1 MAYRAK
7 AIRILGIFQSVI
19 GVLMIVVAIPCII
32 VHDKDFSSLMFGFG
46 ISVGVWSVITGV
58 LGFIGASHNN
68 NNTLNRWLIGT
79 ILCFAVTAC
88 VICGIMIFIDAML
101 LSHFR
106 QEPSTIANIRS
117 VERREKINIPEDI
130 HDDAYYEPRLKKAK
144 TFICLLAARVS
155 LAVVMFFLAMASST
169 CGCVFCSE
177 SSGPEQSG
185 QPGVIVLGPNGA
197 VAGATTMQSYPNQ
210 SPIVIQQPGGDQEKN
225 EDPPAYAA
233 K

>member
-32 VHDKDFSSLMFGFG
+32 VHDKDFSSIMFGFG

-58 LGFIGASHNN
+58 LGFIGASNN

-117 VERREKINIPEDI
+117 VERREKINVPEDI

-155 LAVVMFFLAMASST
+155 LAVVMFFLAMASCT
-169 CGCVFCSE
+169 CGYVFCSE
-177 SSGPEQSG
+177 SSGVCDAG
-185 QPGVIVLGPNGA
+185 THTQPS
-197 VAGATTMQSYPNQ
+197 VAPS
-210 SPIVIQQPGGDQEKN
+210 
-225 EDPPAYAA
+225 
-233 K
+233 